1 MPLEA
6 GVSVEMNRIEAVMK
20 QVTELSK
27 LQVLVG
33 FPAATAS
40 RSGEPI
46 NNASLAYV
54 MEHGSPARNIPA
66 RPFLGPAGNAMQDR
80 AVAMLRQAADLQ
92 LHEKPAEARNA
103 LDALGLAAQAAV
115 KNKIV
120 SGPFVPN
127 APSTI
132 ERKGSDKPLID
143 KAQMLNAVNYVVR
156 RKG

>member
-1 MPLEA
+1 MPIEA
-6 GVSVEMNRIEAVMK
+6 GVSIELDRVEAVMK
-20 QVTELSK
+20 QVNELSR

-46 NNASLAYV
+46 NNAALAYIQ
-54 MEHGSPARNIPA
+54 EHGSPARNIPA
-66 RPFLGPAGNAMQDR
+66 RPFLGPAVNAMQDR

-92 LHEKPAEARNA
+92 LHDKPAEARNA

-115 KNKIV
+115 RNKIV

-132 ERKGSDKPLID
+132 ARKGSDRPLID
-143 KAQMLNAVNYVVR
+143 TGAMLAAVNYVVR